1 MPVLFFGFVFLFF
14 FQLVSDFVESIYT
27 FGLLGTDIPPEI
39 VSVLLFFTPLILL
52 IFPRKLPHNV
62 VLGLAAAAGLA
73 RALAVVLPPA
83 GKMLASGVGVG
94 CLLMLLPA
102 VLAHLQQAAE
112 DAAALEM
119 GLGLALGLA
128 VSILLGA
135 LGAGSDYSL
144 VHPWLAWLLAA
155 GMLAVLPF
163 LARGRVS
170 SGGTAPRR
178 PGGFGVTAAL
188 CIGLLGALMMLNFAL
203 SSPAV
208 LARWTGMDYRLVL
221 LGVAVA
227 MIVFLAA
234 LLNGRLG
241 FLNLALLLTW
251 NGLFIGAGLLAILL
265 SQVAFPQASGA
276 FPIDQPAA
284 SFGRHIPLWVMIVL
298 SPVMLLDALLM
309 VRELVA
315 RRPSPRALAGGFG
328 LGALVFLLI
337 VFAQVFTTVYDYI
350 PVVGPWMRDRFW
362 LAFLLAG
369 LAMALPLTAWGGRF
383 PREIPAVLRRWVLP
397 LAAVPLVAAVIW
409 AAAAEPR
416 PAPVAGEASLRV
428 LTYNVQQGYSAD
440 GKRNFQEQIEV
451 IRRLNPDLV
460 GLQETDTA
468 RFAGGNTDLVSSF
481 AEALGMYS
489 YYGPRSVTGT
499 FGIALLSRYP
509 IRNPQTFFMY
519 SLGEQTAAILAEIE
533 VNGATYHV
541 LVTHLGNGGPV
552 IQQEQVLQRL
562 QGVPNVIA
570 MGDFNFDL
578 ASPQYAL
585 TRQSLEDAWELA
597 GSPDAQGLNLD
608 HLIDHVFVS
617 PGVQVGSARYIVSP
631 ASDHPALFAEIMP

>member
-1 MPVLFFGFVFLFF
+1 M
-14 FQLVSDFVESIYT
+14 
-27 FGLLGTDIPPEI
+27 
-39 VSVLLFFTPLILL
+39 
-52 IFPRKLPHNV
+52 
-62 VLGLAAAAGLA
+62 
-73 RALAVVLPPA
+73 
-83 GKMLASGVGVG
+83 
-94 CLLMLLPA
+94 
-102 VLAHLQQAAE
+102 
-112 DAAALEM
+112 
-119 GLGLALGLA
+119 
-128 VSILLGA
+128 
-135 LGAGSDYSL
+135 
-144 VHPWLAWLLAA
+144 
-155 GMLAVLPF
+155 
-163 LARGRVS
+163 
-170 SGGTAPRR
+170 
-178 PGGFGVTAAL
+178 
-188 CIGLLGALMMLNFAL
+188 
-203 SSPAV
+203 
-208 LARWTGMDYRLVL
+208 
-221 LGVAVA
+221 
-227 MIVFLAA
+227 
-234 LLNGRLG
+234 
-241 FLNLALLLTW
+241 
-251 NGLFIGAGLLAILL
+251 
-265 SQVAFPQASGA
+265 
-276 FPIDQPAA
+276 
-284 SFGRHIPLWVMIVL
+284 
-298 SPVMLLDALLM
+298 
-309 VRELVA
+309 
-315 RRPSPRALAGGFG
+315 
-328 LGALVFLLI
+328 
-337 VFAQVFTTVYDYI
+337 
-350 PVVGPWMRDRFW
+350 
-362 LAFLLAG
+362 
-369 LAMALPLTAWGGRF
+369 
-383 PREIPAVLRRWVLP
+383 LRRWVLP

-468 RFAGGNTDLVSSF
+468 RFAGGNAVLVRFF

-562 QGVPNVIA
+562 QGVPNVIV

-608 HLIDHVFVS
+608 HLIDHIFVS

-631 ASDHPALFAEIMP
+631 ASDPPALFAEIMP